1 MVIEQLP
8 LDLTYSASSYR
19 LSPLSSLVC
28 VCSLS
33 SKQDEKILVFLQLLH
48 MHLEVYMTVI
58 ILSIRT
64 R

>member
-19 LSPLSSLVC
+19 SSPLSSLVC

-33 SKQDEKILVFLQLLH
+33 SKQDEKILVDTETKEHVELGRG
-48 MHLEVYMTVI
+48 VCWRNYMD
-58 ILSIRT
+58 
-64 R
+64 